1 MNFVGKIQRNS
12 LVHAV
17 IWLGQ
22 RIEFIWSSG
31 GYDEEANEPRYTN
44 DIYNDI
50 NDMANRWHHLSWSRH
65 SWLCKRYLKQ
75 QRRNIRGPAFF
86 FPWRS
91 SFIVVVI
98 IMIAIIFIVVF
109 ITWSSCIEMTWA
121 ARNWWT
127 RNQNEMLCWMLS
139 QRFRRQ
145 NICCCHRGKWCYL
158 SLVC

>member
-91 SFIVVVI
+91 SFIVVI